1 MAFALHNR
9 WTDAATGST
18 DALGEAVRAARLI
31 GAEPEL
37 VLHGGGNTSVKVFEA
52 GRAVMYVKG
61 SGADLA
67 QVSARDY
74 TPLALRPVQALLAAD
89 LPDNRAMYAALAPHV
104 LRSDAPRPSIETLMH
119 AGTQATHVIHTHAAA
134 VLAVT
139 NTRDAAHH
147 LRAAFGPAVPVAP
160 YRHSGLELAR
170 ACVAAWRPA
179 ACPAPCAMV
188 LAHHGAL
195 TWGASAR
202 EAHDA
207 MLDLANRAEAYLAR
221 MGAPHVGDP
230 SGAHPHGSAPQG
242 LDELIAVARLRRR
255 ASRLAGRK
263 LIATRRRGGFI
274 GGFTRRADLGDLTRH
289 GPSTPGHAIWT
300 KRVPLI
306 GRDADTFAARYRDYL
321 AGAFLAGETAVDC
334 APRVALDPQLGMIA
348 MGVTKAYADIAAQV
362 FMHDAAIMSRAAALG
377 GYATIAP
384 DLMRAAELEY
394 AGFEARAAAELP
406 RAGEV
411 HAVEHPGHGLDAV
424 ERLLGAGAAVVGIT
438 HDPAGA
444 RLIDHPAYLCVK
456 ADADGDHARGAI
468 VDAFGG
474 VDHIVAGSRWQ
485 TLLMPLLEAPHA

>member
-1 MAFALHNR
+1 VAYALHNR
-9 WTDAATGST
+9 WTDAANGST

-37 VLHGGGNTSVKVFEA
+37 VLHGGGNTSVKVIEA

-67 QVSARDY
+67 HVNARDY

-119 AGTQATHVIHTHAAA
+119 AGTEAPHVIHTHAAA
-134 VLAVT
+134 VLAVA
-139 NTRDAAHH
+139 NTRDAARH
-147 LRAAFGPAVPVAP
+147 LRAAFGAAVPVAP

-170 ACVAAWRPA
+170 ACLAAWRQA
-179 ACPAPCAMV
+179 ACPAPRAMV

-195 TWGASAR
+195 TCGVSAR

-221 MGAPHVGDP
+221 MGAPHVDEP
-230 SGAHPHGSAPQG
+230 SGTHPAGIAPPG
-242 LDELIAVARLRRR
+242 LDEMVAVARLRRR

-274 GGFTRRADLGDLTRH
+274 GKFARRADLGELTRH

-321 AGAFLAGETAVDC
+321 AGETAVDC

-348 MGVTKAYADIAAQV
+348 LGVTKHYADIAARV
-362 FMHDAAIMSRAAALG
+362 FMHDAAIMSRAAVLG

-394 AGFEARAAAELP
+394 AGFEGRAAAALP

-411 HAVEHPGHGLDAV
+411 HAVEHPGRGLDAV
-424 ERLLGAGAAVVGIT
+424 ERLLGEGAAVVGIT

-444 RLIDHPAYLCVK
+444 RLIDHPAYLCVN
-456 ADADGDHARGAI
+456 ADADADHARGAI

-474 VDHIVAGSRWQ
+474 VDHVVAGSRWR
-485 TLLMPLLEAPHA
+485 TLLMPLLETPHA